1 MWGSRAAGYGPKA
14 LPELLEMGVRRA
26 GLRAPA
32 LGGARPTDPRLQ
44 QTGHQACTS
53 QQSLS

>member
-26 GLRAPA
+26 GLRAP
-32 LGGARPTDPRLQ
+32 
-44 QTGHQACTS
+44 QTQGPNKLDTKHVHHS
-53 QQSLS
+53 NP